1 MEDAKDAPMK
11 DTVSKNTPMKRV
23 VRVPKRRV
31 VYVATG
37 ETMSAWEMES
47 PPMKAYWSGV
57 APGKVEVE
65 R

>member
-1 MEDAKDAPMK
+1 MK

-37 ETMSAWEMES
+37 LTMRACEMER
-47 PPMKAYWSGV
+47 PPMKAYCRGV